1 MFWAP
6 VWLTLSLPKELHLI
20 MTLQTQRTGA
30 QLFLIHFVSP
40 ASQLKLLVPRS
51 FLVYRKYISYLQLC
65 NRVWNHT
72 YLGPSHRRH
81 STCFEHIIFW
91 IKNQRFLLEKKKKR
105 VQMEQ
110 QNADLQDQKVRP
122 YLFRTNS
129 ESQFYS
135 SCRKVTWN
143 IFTGGDKIA
152 WVRKVLTPNDVYSP
166 PSLHVIKFD
175 PGHLMKCGS

>member
-65 NRVWNHT
+65 NRVCN
-72 YLGPSHRRH
+72 
-81 STCFEHIIFW
+81 
-91 IKNQRFLLEKKKKR
+91 FLKEISPEYSLEGLKLK
-105 VQMEQ
+105 
-110 QNADLQDQKVRP
+110 LQ
-122 YLFRTNS
+122 YF
-129 ESQFYS
+129 
-135 SCRKVTWN
+135 
-143 IFTGGDKIA
+143 
-152 WVRKVLTPNDVYSP
+152 
-166 PSLHVIKFD
+166 
-175 PGHLMKCGS
+175 GHLL